1 MDYLPIAINLKDKRV
16 VVVGGGQVA
25 LRKIKTLLDAGA
37 RVHVISPAAAP
48 GVKRLA
54 RGRAITWAPRHVRRT
69 DIRNASFV
77 VAATNNSVVN
87 ERISRWAHEHD
98 VSVNVVDHPAISDFI
113 SPAVIRLKKAIIA
126 VYTDGRDPILS
137 RDIKNF
143 LKERWGDFL
152 SYRNRS

>member
-1 MDYLPIAINLKDKRV
+1 MDYLPIAVKLKDKRV

-37 RVHVISPAAAP
+37 RVHVISPASAP
-48 GVKRLA
+48 GVRRLA
-54 RGRAITWAPRHVRRT
+54 TDGAITWARRHVRRT
-69 DIRNASFV
+69 DIRNASLV
-77 VAATNNSVVN
+77 IAATNDPVVN
-87 ERISRWAHEHD
+87 EHISQWAREHD

-113 SPAVIRLKKAIIA
+113 SPAVIRLKKALIA
-126 VYTDGRDPILS
+126 VYTDGRDPVLS

-143 LKERWGDFL
+143 LKERWDDFL